1 MDDRIRAAARAVQD
15 EVDSV
20 LDTDADLAATLDR
33 ASSEWEPQRST
44 DRPRRR
50 AMASIAAAA
59 VVILAG
65 TAALL
70 LLRLGADDD
79 AFRTVAPSNTGAD
92 TEASS
97 PTTIAGTTA
106 ASTTTDPVPGG
117 GKQWVPQPIV
127 LPPVLALD
135 DVPKLVLR
143 DEALPAPTRVIIDAP
158 AAGDDYLQVFT
169 SADGAAWL
177 HIETTT
183 GSQPD
188 LSDAYVR
195 GEPIGPWSTAAST
208 YGESIRLTSRDIT
221 VWLTS
226 NVATGD
232 ELRAVAA
239 SLSQGESPS
248 DGWAVSDLLHG
259 LEPVAEGR
267 WSMDP
272 SLILG
277 YFDDTGYIAALEVLI
292 DAPSLL
298 STESGQFPD
307 PDHQVVEVDGKRALY
322 IRDQVSSTLVLQYLP
337 RIVVRVGLTG
347 DPGLPALLKVASSLT
362 EIPQPEWDQ
371 LDSITHDDGCPSLWC

>member
-20 LDTDADLAATLDR
+20 LDTDADLAA
-33 ASSEWEPQRST
+33 
-44 DRPRRR
+44 
-50 AMASIAAAA
+50 A

-65 TAALL
+65 TATLL
-70 LLRLGADDD
+70 LLRLGGDDD

-195 GEPIGPWSTAAST
+195 GEPIGPWSTATST

-248 DGWAVSDLLHG
+248 DGWA
-259 LEPVAEGR
+259 VAEGR